1 MALKIFKYYLQL
13 TDTQTLQMPEGFE
26 VLNVS
31 NEGGR
36 IVFWAEADEE
46 EELVDIDFYV
56 VGTGNELEH
65 PLRVYM
71 GTVQMNGFVWHV
83 YEI

>member
-1 MALKIFKYYLQL
+1 MTLKIFKYYLQL

-46 EELVDIDFYV
+46 AELLGIDFYV